1 MAAADLKLSNFA
13 TAGNMAAV
21 KWHQQAVFHSRVEKN
36 LHTNDSD
43 RERDGERERERDG
56 EEEKAR
62 YIFIK

>member
-43 RERDGERERERDG
+43 RAREREREMERKRRQDI
-56 EEEKAR
+56 
-62 YIFIK
+62 YL